1 MELLIKYIIMS
12 AMLGFTGNKLLNRR
26 NKSNLNSIKWGC
38 IVGSLA
44 TIIHLILIS
53 I

>member
-1 MELLIKYIIMS
+1 MGLLIKYIIMS
-12 AMLGFTGNKLLNRR
+12 AMLGFTGNKLFNKK
-26 NKSNLNSIKWGC
+26 NKSNLNSIKWAC
-38 IVGSLA
+38 IIGSLL